1 MLIHELIYHVKVNF
15 ISIASLSDL
24 LLELLKVYPHRFV
37 GRGFH
42 VCSSR
47 HVSHLSISSHFLLV
61 YLERI
66 GRGFEWFRGR
76 NLFLRVIHDLILV
89 VFGLL

>member
-1 MLIHELIYHVKVNF
+1 MLIHELIDHIKVNF

-24 LLELLKVYPHRFV
+24 LLELLEVNPHRFV
-37 GRGFH
+37 GRSFH

-66 GRGFEWFRGR
+66 GLEWFRGR

-89 VFGLL
+89 VFG